1 MGRTSDADQRL
12 MDAAMALMWEG
23 SYGSVT
29 IDQICQRADVKKG
42 SFYYFFKSKAEL
54 AVAAL
59 EDLWKKEWKP
69 RLDACFSSSIDPL
82 DRLKNYF
89 ANIHAGQVE
98 LKAKYGRA
106 LGCPVFTVGSEVST
120 SEVDVNAT
128 IRDILGRKQ
137 RYYQSAIRDAVA
149 QGAIEPCDPVQ
160 ESLALFAL
168 LEGLISQARIMNDP
182 DVLRKLPEM
191 ALSMLRVKSKAD
203 SPVPEAIAHA

>member
-59 EDLWKKEWKP
+59 ENLWAREWKP
-69 RLDACFSSSIDPL
+69 KLDACFSSSVEPL
-82 DRLKNYF
+82 VRLTNYF
-89 ANIHAGQVE
+89 DTIHASQVE
-98 LKAKYGRA
+98 LKAKYGKT

-120 SEVDVNAT
+120 QEVDVNAT
-128 IRDILGRKQ
+128 IRDILARKQ
-137 RYYQSAIRDAVA
+137 RYYQSAIRDAAA
-149 QGAIEPCDPVQ
+149 QGVIEPCDPVQ

-182 DVLRKLPEM
+182 EVLRKLPEM
-191 ALSMLRVKSKAD
+191 ALSMLRVKSKGG
-203 SPVPEAIAHA
+203 SPAQEAPVLA

>member
-69 RLDACFSSSIDPL
+69 KLDACFSSSVDPL
-82 DRLKNYF
+82 VRLKNYF
-89 ANIHAGQVE
+89 ATIHASQVE
-98 LKAKYGRA
+98 LKAKYGKT
-106 LGCPVFTVGSEVST
+106 LGCPVYTVGSEVST
-120 SEVDVNAT
+120 QEVDVSAT
-128 IRDILGRKQ
+128 IRDILSRKQ

-182 DVLRKLPEM
+182 EVLRKLPEM
-191 ALSMLRVKSKAD
+191 ALSMLKVKSKDGA
-203 SPVPEAIAHA
+203 PVSEVAVHA